1 MRPGAKEIGDFGK
14 PMIDLQVLKASSR
27 VSNWRGVAFP
37 SLLESAEDER
47 REMELSENLQRK
59 DLTAYEQARELVR
72 KAPVVAAA
80 IPSNFEGIPRRGE
93 PQQYAAPK
101 REVAEA
107 LGVSVGSLVQAEQHV
122 ATADAYPAMQ
132 QADWKQSHVLGAR
145 EALERL
151 TYETLR
157 LARWRGG
164 GMIALVGAGRRG
176 GGKRAVSVE
185 ARFCRDHLPLRRDA
199 LPLLASEALPY

>member
-1 MRPGAKEIGDFGK
+1 MRAQIKARDFGE
-14 PMIDLQVLKASSR
+14 LT
-27 VSNWRGVAFP
+27 
-37 SLLESAEDER
+37 EDER

-59 DLTAYEQARELVR
+59 DLTPYEQARTLVQL
-72 KAPVVAAA
+72 ADVA
-80 IPSNFEGIPRRGE
+80 
-93 PQQYAAPK
+93 
-101 REVAEA
+101 REIASSEFRPNS
-107 LGVSVGSLVQAEQHV
+107 GQKPGRPTKPGSLRDVEDRIGQPRETIREAEQHV